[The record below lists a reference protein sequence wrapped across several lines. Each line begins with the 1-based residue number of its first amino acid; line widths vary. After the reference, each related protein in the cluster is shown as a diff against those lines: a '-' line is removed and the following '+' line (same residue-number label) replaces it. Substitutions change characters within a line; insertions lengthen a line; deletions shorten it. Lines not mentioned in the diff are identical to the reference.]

1 MRRFVQRTL
10 IAATAGIGLCSGAA
24 RAAPPA
30 ADHPAATQSGAG
42 AEMQGQVEV
51 RIADLHNRLQITLLQ
66 QPQWAQFS
74 QVMRDNARDI
84 DQIVQQRVQTLAA
97 MTATE
102 NMQSY
107 AQVATEHAQD
117 MRKLVPVF
125 QALYDTMSTA
135 QKLTADQVFRSI
147 ALEVDRKTRG

>member
-24 RAAPPA
+24 MAAPPA

-51 RIADLHNRLQITLLQ
+51 RIADLHSRLQITLLQ

-84 DQIVQQRVQTLAA
+84 DQSIQQRVQTLAA

-117 MRKLVPVF
+117 MRKLVPAF
-125 QALYDTMSTA
+125 QALYDTMTTA
-135 QKLTADQVFRSI
+135 QKITADQVFRSI
-147 ALEVDRKTRG
+147 AVEVDRKTRG

>member
-1 MRRFVQRTL
+1 
-10 IAATAGIGLCSGAA
+10 
-24 RAAPPA
+24 
-30 ADHPAATQSGAG
+30 
-42 AEMQGQVEV
+42 MQGQVEV